1 MVAKKVLNDICWKA
15 MSKGAIALYPEEL
28 MRLAIHAVRTS
39 PKHVFLN
46 DVQKNILAGKVAALS
61 RKRRV
66 KQNGKATSMQS
77 RLPKLPVS

>member
-1 MVAKKVLNDICWKA
+1 MVTKKVLNDICWKA

-61 RKRRV
+61 RK
-66 KQNGKATSMQS
+66 KAGETRWASTSQCVIMT
-77 RLPKLPVS
+77 V